1 MPSNRNYSTHWPW
14 NRRKELPSLNSPI
27 SIKNGKIEKTDN
39 GRTRFQWCPSDLP
52 EAMGDDWAHTKDDFF
67 YTINSNNYRAPEFN
81 KKDNSNATICLGDS
95 YTFGIGVKDE
105 DTWPYKLNELL
116 GTVNWNLGSGGS
128 SNTDIL
134 YTLHQFISNGYIP
147 KNVYVLWSWSH
158 RKVISNKIN
167 EFVSTHPMDHLDCK
181 AGDVGEYKVQRE
193 LFATA
198 SERDMQLQDI
208 TTLQH
213 GMVDR
218 ETAYTQDLYHLEDP
232 NNKIARAGVFLS
244 DQTDD
249 DYLRFYTERLGVIA
263 LCEAN
268 NIAFKEAFMDRAL
281 AKFADAY
288 IIPSQGW
295 KTGKYAMWTGS
306 LQQDNARDNYN
317 DTTSG
322 HYGPVTLNNI
332 ANYFYNET

>member
-1 MPSNRNYSTHWPW
+1 MSSTRNYSTHWPW
-14 NRRKELPSLNSPI
+14 NRRKEVPSLNSP
-27 SIKNGKIEKTDN
+27 SSRKNGKIEKTES
-39 GRTRFQWCPSDLP
+39 GGCRFQWCPNDML
-52 EAMGDDWAHTKDDFF
+52 ETMRDDWAHTKDEFF
-67 YTINSNNYRAPEFN
+67 YTVNSNYYRAPEFN
-81 KKDNSNATICLGDS
+81 KQDNSNATICLGDS

-105 DTWPYKLNELL
+105 DTWPYKLNQLL

-128 SNTDIL
+128 SNKDIL

-147 KNVYVLWSWSH
+147 KNVYVMWSWSH

-167 EFVSTHPMDHLDCK
+167 QFLSTNPVDYLNCEQ
-181 AGDVGEYKVQRE
+181 GDVERYDLQRKLLADALKV
-193 LFATA
+193 
-198 SERDMQLQDI
+198 DMQVQDI

-213 GMVDR
+213 GMIDG
-218 ETAYTQDLYHLEDP
+218 ETAYTQDLHHLEDP
-232 NNKIARAGVFLS
+232 NNRIAKAGLFLS

-268 NIAFKEAFMDRAL
+268 NIAFKEAFLDREL

-295 KTGKYAMWTGS
+295 NTGKYAMWTGS
-306 LQQDNARDNYN
+306 LQEDIARD
-317 DTTSG
+317 DG
-322 HYGPVTLNNI
+322 HFGPKTLTNI

>member
-1 MPSNRNYSTHWPW
+1 MPSNRNYTTHWPW
-14 NRRKELPSLNSPI
+14 NRRKELPSLNAPTSL
-27 SIKNGKIEKTDN
+27 KNGKIEKTES
-39 GRTRFQWCPSDLP
+39 GGSRFQWCPSDLP
-52 EAMGDDWAHTKDDFF
+52 EAMRDDWVHTKDEFF
-67 YTINSNNYRAPEFN
+67 YTINSNNYRATEFN
-81 KKDNSNATICLGDS
+81 KQDNSNATICLGDS
-95 YTFGIGVKDE
+95 FTFGIGVRDE

-128 SNTDIL
+128 SNKDIL

-147 KNVYVLWSWSH
+147 KNVYVMWSWSH
-158 RKVISNKIN
+158 RKVLSNKIN
-167 EFVSTHPMDHLDCK
+167 QFLTTNPVDHLNCEV
-181 AGDVGEYKVQRE
+181 GDVEQYDLQRKLLADALKV
-193 LFATA
+193 
-198 SERDMQLQDI
+198 DMQVQDI

-213 GMVDR
+213 GMIDG
-218 ETAYTQDLYHLEDP
+218 ETAYTQDLHHLEDP
-232 NNKIARAGVFLS
+232 NNRIARAGLFLS

-268 NIAFKEAFMDRAL
+268 NIAFKESFVDREL

-306 LQQDNARDNYN
+306 LQEDIARDN
-317 DTTSG
+317 G
-322 HYGPVTLNNI
+322 HFGPKTLTNI